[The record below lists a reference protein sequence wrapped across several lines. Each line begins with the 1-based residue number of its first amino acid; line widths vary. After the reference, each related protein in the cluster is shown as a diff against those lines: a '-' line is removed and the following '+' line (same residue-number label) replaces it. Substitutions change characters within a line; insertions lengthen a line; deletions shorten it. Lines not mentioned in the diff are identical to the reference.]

1 MVTDA
6 QLERLKDVIQDCN
19 INFLLGSGLS
29 APYLRTLGNIEV
41 LLTQVEQSA
50 LPEPAKEIL
59 RCSLYKV
66 YFNDVMAKNLA
77 VLNSDAAATETML
90 AYQNFLR
97 TLNSILLR
105 RRSSLLGK
113 EIHLFTTNID
123 VFIEKAL
130 EEIGLEFNDGFNG
143 RFKPAF
149 NLSNFN
155 KSHFKRSLH
164 FDNLSEL
171 PVFNLMKL
179 HGSLTWVMDGD
190 DNIVFSSDLAHI
202 NKVNHVVVPTECL
215 VPVATESTIEE
226 LTTKVSGLTNHE
238 SLASFMS
245 AYEEILVVNPTK
257 EKFKHT
263 LLNHTYYEL
272 LRIFSNELEKDNSVL
287 FVMGFSFADEHI
299 REITLRAANSN
310 PTLVVYVIA
319 YSSKGAEAI
328 RGHFGKSS
336 IKNANIHFIA
346 PTLGTD
352 GDDMKCDLATITREI
367 FGKLFNDESQQLA
380 IPDSEKEPHL
390 DGAH

>member
-1 MVTDA
+1 M
-6 QLERLKDVIQDCN
+6 R
-19 INFLLGSGLS
+19 
-29 APYLRTLGNIEV
+29 
-41 LLTQVEQSA
+41 
-50 LPEPAKEIL
+50 
-59 RCSLYKV
+59 
-66 YFNDVMAKNLA
+66 
-77 VLNSDAAATETML
+77 

-97 TLNSILLR
+97 ALNSILLR

-113 EIHLFTTNID
+113 EINLFTTNID

-143 RFKPAF
+143 RFEPSF
-149 NLSNFN
+149 SLSNFN
-155 KSHFKRSLH
+155 KSRFKRSLH

-179 HGSLTWVMDGD
+179 HGSLTWIMDGD
-190 DNIVFSSDLAHI
+190 NNIVFSSDLAHI
-202 NKVNHVVVPTECL
+202 DKVNHVVVPTECL
-215 VPVATESTIEE
+215 VPVGTESTMEE
-226 LTTKVSGLTNHE
+226 LTKKVSGLENHE

-245 AYEEILVVNPTK
+245 AYDEILVVNPTK

-346 PTLGTD
+346 PTLGAD
-352 GDDMKCDLATITREI
+352 GDDMKFDLATITREI
-367 FGKLFNDESQQLA
+367 FGKLFNDESPQLA
-380 IPDSEKEPHL
+380 VPDSEKEREFS
-390 DGAH
+390 ARVRSMSVR